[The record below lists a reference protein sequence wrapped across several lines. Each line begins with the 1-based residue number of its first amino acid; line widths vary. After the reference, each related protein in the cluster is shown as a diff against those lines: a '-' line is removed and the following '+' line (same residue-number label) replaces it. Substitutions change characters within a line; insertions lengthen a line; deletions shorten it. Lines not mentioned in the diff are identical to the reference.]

1 MKIETFCFFIKKN
14 FGGSF
19 EKRFSETSNDFSY
32 IYDSQDLG
40 SFVFIY
46 KNESIVECNNSF
58 FDMSFNPTEEE
69 IVDYFISLVGDEKAR
84 RLLR

>member
-32 IYDSQDLG
+32 IYDSPNFFDNFA
-40 SFVFIY
+40 FVY

-58 FDMSFNPTEEE
+58 FDLSFNSTEEE
-69 IVDYFISLVGDEKAR
+69 IVDYFIGIVKKTQ
-84 RLLR
+84 

>member
-32 IYDSQDLG
+32 IYDSPNFFDNFA
-40 SFVFIY
+40 FVY
-46 KNESIVECNNSF
+46 KNENIVECNN
-58 FDMSFNPTEEE
+58 
-69 IVDYFISLVGDEKAR
+69 
-84 RLLR
+84 